1 MRARSGGG
9 GGHGGVPQRGT
20 AAVLR
25 WPFPWTMLSASEGC
39 APRAQRARAAAL
51 RLREQAGQYGW
62 HAAAIQCRT
71 PPGTGYAGSRR
82 SRGSGCVGLCAG
94 PQGRRWRSPRSLRR
108 AEAVTRP
115 RAASARDPVAFASA
129 LTTMLATPPGRGM
142 APSDSRL
149 VVRWCLVLSPQ
160 GGLTRRRP
168 RPLGRC
174 AGE

>member
-1 MRARSGGG
+1 M
-9 GGHGGVPQRGT
+9 PQRGT

-25 WPFPWTMLSASEGC
+25 WTFPWTMLSASEGC

-115 RAASARDPVAFASA
+115 RAASARDPAAFASA

-168 RPLGRC
+168 RPLGPGSRRWPN
-174 AGE
+174 AQPKLPHR

>member
-1 MRARSGGG
+1 
-9 GGHGGVPQRGT
+9 
-20 AAVLR
+20 
-25 WPFPWTMLSASEGC
+25 MLSASEGC

-51 RLREQAGQYGW
+51 RLQEQAGQYGW

-115 RAASARDPVAFASA
+115 RAASARDPAAFASA

-168 RPLGRC
+168 RPLLLLWIDYFSLSILVHTTSH
-174 AGE
+174 ALGELVGYMCRY

>member
-1 MRARSGGG
+1 M
-9 GGHGGVPQRGT
+9 PQRGT

-51 RLREQAGQYGW
+51 RLQEQAGQYGW

-129 LTTMLATPPGRGM
+129 LTTMLATSPGRGM

-149 VVRWCLVLSPQ
+149 VVRWCLVLSSQ
-160 GGLTRRRP
+160 ASWTSSKEKGGSGAHDHSRHKIFTHS
-168 RPLGRC
+168 
-174 AGE
+174 